1 MVVKELPVDL
11 KALDPTSSRVDPRV
25 LLIAYGRERKGIVIC
40 TEVCP
45 KGVTARV
52 VAGKEGI

>member
-1 MVVKELPVDL
+1 VNL
-11 KALDPTSSRVDPRV
+11 KALDPTSSRVDPRI
-25 LLIAYGRERKGIVIC
+25 LLIAYRRERKGIVIY

-45 KGVTARV
+45 KGVIARV